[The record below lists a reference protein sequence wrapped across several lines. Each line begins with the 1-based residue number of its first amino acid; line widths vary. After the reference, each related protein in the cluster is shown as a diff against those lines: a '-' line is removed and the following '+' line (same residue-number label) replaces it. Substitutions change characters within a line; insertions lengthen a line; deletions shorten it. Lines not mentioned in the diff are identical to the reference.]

1 MLTPHDVHHG
11 LIDERLALRN
21 AALRTAYELHPERF
35 PNGPPEAKRPPD
47 QVWINK
53 PLIEPQ
59 AAAPTGSPA
68 Q

>member
-1 MLTPHDVHHG
+1 VLN
-11 LIDERLALRN
+11 AL
-21 AALRTAYELHPERF
+21 
-35 PNGPPEAKRPPD
+35 PEAKRPPD

-59 AAAPTGSPA
+59 EAVPTGSPA